1 MKDLYRI
8 LAINPGSTST
18 KISVFENDKEIG
30 TRNIEHSSEELA
42 KYSTAVEQ
50 YDMRK
55 EAILDYL
62 KELGVSLSE
71 MDAIAARGIGRWGK
85 YRAGAYEIN
94 DLMEEDSLKDTGSH
108 GMILSPILANRWAK
122 EYGIKAYV
130 YDVVPVDEL
139 EEIAR
144 ISGSPFI
151 ERMGASHT
159 LNTKATARKVAEE
172 MGRTYEDV
180 TFIMCHM
187 GGGIGANLHK
197 NGRTIDVTSDDEGTF
212 SPERAG
218 RVPVDALIKMC
229 FSGKYTEK
237 QVRKLMKGN
246 AGLVGYL
253 GTNDCKEVERR
264 IAEGDRQ
271 AELIYKAMAYQIA
284 KDIGA
289 LATVVKGKV
298 DRIVLTGGI
307 AYSKMMTCM
316 ITERVEF
323 IAPVVVVPGAMEM
336 EALAKGVLRV
346 LRGEEKASAYL
357 PGKTVL

>member
-8 LAINPGSTST
+8 LVINPGSTST
-18 KISVFENDKEIG
+18 KISVFENDKEIS
-30 TRNIEHSSEELA
+30 TKNIEHSSEELA

-50 YDMRK
+50 YEMRK
-55 EAILDYL
+55 EAILNYL
-62 KELGVSLSE
+62 KELGTGMQE

-85 YRAGAYEIN
+85 YSAGAYEIN
-94 DLMEEDSLKDTGSH
+94 DLMEEDSLKDTGTH

-122 EYGIKAYV
+122 EFGIKAYV

-144 ISGSPFI
+144 ISGSPLI
-151 ERMGASHT
+151 ERIGASHT
-159 LNTKATARKVAEE
+159 LNTKATARKVAGE

-197 NGRTIDVTSDDEGTF
+197 NGRIIDVTSDDEGTF

-218 RVPVDALIKMC
+218 RVSTDALIKLC

-237 QVRKLMKGN
+237 QARKLMKGS

-264 IAEGDRQ
+264 IAAGDRK
-271 AELIYKAMAYQIA
+271 AELIYEAMAYQIA

-289 LATVVKGKV
+289 LATVVNGNV

-307 AYSKMMTCM
+307 AYSKMMTDM
-316 ITERVEF
+316 ITERVSF

-336 EALAKGVLRV
+336 EALEQGVIRV
-346 LRGEEKASAYL
+346 LRGEEEAKKYI
-357 PGKTVL
+357 PGKTL